1 VLTKRLIACFDII
14 DGRVTKAVQF
24 QDNIDL
30 APTEELAEFLYR
42 DGVDELIF
50 YDIMASVE
58 KRPIDIETVKKVA
71 RRVFIPFTV
80 GGGIKNLRDMYE
92 ALKAGAERLALIL
105 WRFIWKCCLHRPKRR
120 RQLSA
125 VCCIPLAWKRTMTVA
140 N

>member
-24 QDNIDL
+24 QDNIDV
-30 APTEELAEFLYR
+30 APEEELAEFLYQ

-80 GGGIKNLRDMYE
+80 EVRECSI
-92 ALKAGAERLALIL
+92 
-105 WRFIWKCCLHRPKRR
+105 IWKCYLHKPKPRQ
-120 RQLSA
+120 QLSA
-125 VCCIPLAWKRTMTVA
+125 VCCIRHVWKRTTTVV